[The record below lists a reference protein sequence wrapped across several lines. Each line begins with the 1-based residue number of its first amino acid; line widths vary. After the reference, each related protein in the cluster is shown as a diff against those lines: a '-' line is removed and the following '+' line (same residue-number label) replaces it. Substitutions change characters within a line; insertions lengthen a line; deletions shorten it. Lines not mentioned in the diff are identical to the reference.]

1 MTDVDLLGGVF
12 CLKELRELGY
22 RTVIYEAGMDLGG
35 TWRWNRY
42 PGARVDSE
50 VPEYEYSWPEVFKD
64 WTWTTNYPNYEEL
77 RAYFDHVDR
86 VLNIK
91 KDCSFETVVIGAKF
105 DTREGKWSVKTEDGR
120 VAKSKHLIVA
130 AGFVRCPSSA
140 SLER

>member
-1 MTDVDLLGGVF
+1 MTNVDLPGGVF

-22 RTVIYEAGMDLGG
+22 RTVIYEAGMGLGG

-50 VPEYEYSWPEVFKD
+50 VPEYEFSWPEVFKD

-140 SLER
+140 GLEG